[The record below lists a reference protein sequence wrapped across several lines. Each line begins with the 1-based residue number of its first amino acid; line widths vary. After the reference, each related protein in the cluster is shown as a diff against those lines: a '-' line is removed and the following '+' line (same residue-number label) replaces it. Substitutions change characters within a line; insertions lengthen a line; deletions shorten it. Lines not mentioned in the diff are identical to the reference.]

1 MSEVRSE
8 TDGRVP
14 VVIYR
19 DHLLRYSEIWVRSQ
33 GEALESFTAHYA
45 GSKRRGDV
53 PMPEDRT
60 YTVSGGGMP
69 GRLAEGA
76 FKVMDWAPSLRR
88 WIHGVRP
95 TLLHAH
101 YGVDGALVAPI
112 ARALSLPLVVT
123 FHGYE
128 ATMRDEFAARSFY
141 LHRKYLKR
149 RAALIGQGALFIAVS
164 NCVRNHLLAQG
175 YPAARTV
182 THYIGVDAGQFM
194 PDMSIPR
201 ENIVLF
207 VGRFDALK
215 GGAHLVRAM
224 AEVQQRIPGAAL
236 VMIGDGPERATLE
249 AQAGQTLRNCRFLG
263 FQPQASIKAWLNRAK
278 VLCVPSLTIE
288 TGECEA
294 FGLVFLEAQ
303 AMGVPVASYA
313 SGGIPEAVAHG
324 ETGLLA
330 PEGDWR
336 SLAGALAE
344 LLGNVALWHRLSA
357 AGPVRVRR
365 DFDLAVQ
372 TRGLERLYCE
382 TVASPVPH
390 GSGAQLYP
398 NGATRRDTSFRAT
411 PRPQS

>member
-1 MSEVRSE
+1 MSGTRS
-8 TDGRVP
+8 GNRVP

-33 GEALESFTAHYA
+33 GEALESFAAHYA

-53 PMPEDRT
+53 PMPEERT

-69 GRLAEGA
+69 GRAAEGL
-76 FKVMDWAPSLRR
+76 FKVMDFAPGLRR
-88 WIHGVRP
+88 WIRGIRP
-95 TLLHAH
+95 ALLHAH

-112 ARALSLPLVVT
+112 ARALALPLVVT

-128 ATMRDEFAARSFY
+128 ATMRDAHAARSFY
-141 LHRKYLKR
+141 LHRKYLR
-149 RAALIGQGALFIAVS
+149 RRQALIRQGALFIAVS

-182 THYIGVDAGQFM
+182 THYIGVDAGQFT
-194 PDMSIPR
+194 PDTSVPR

-224 AEVQQRIPGAAL
+224 AEVQRRIPDAAL
-236 VMIGDGPERATLE
+236 VMIGDGPERAALE
-249 AQAGQTLRNCRFLG
+249 AQAAETLRDYRFLG
-263 FQPQASIKAWLNRAK
+263 FQPQASIKSWLNRAK

-336 SLAGALAE
+336 SLAAAIAE
-344 LLGNVALWHRLSA
+344 LLGNAELWHRLSA
-357 AGPVRVRR
+357 AGPRRVRR
-365 DFDLAVQ
+365 DFDLAAQ
-372 TRGLERLYCE
+372 TRGLERLYRE
-382 TVASPVPH
+382 TVANPV
-390 GSGAQLYP
+390 SQEARTATYP
-398 NGATRRDTSFRAT
+398 NGATRQDSSFRAGA
-411 PRPQS
+411 RPHP